1 MAVPL
6 VSQTARHPL
15 GLSRAPSGSQCAL
28 EVAHD
33 TIPELDPPQ
42 GPARMRGG
50 GHPACPCAQQP
61 SLPLGTG
68 SVSSPS
74 GPQSHH
80 LSAPGVS
87 GIFGIKEALS
97 PVPPKREPCVP
108 SILGLLSDTGTRL
121 HSQEVGWPRLERRPA
136 GLPGG
141 TVYHMESGPGCM
153 LRSIF
158 KSHSC
163 CWKLLTLPEAKTA
176 LLRPRTPQLVGV
188 KRGPGAKLNQTW
200 PRLPAVWP
208 WASLRLSGPLLLIRE
223 AGLSMDVG
231 FQGPLTSSWHTA
243 GLGAPHC
250 S

>member
-87 GIFGIKEALS
+87 GIFGVKEALS
-97 PVPPKREPCVP
+97 PCHPRGSHVSPQF
-108 SILGLLSDTGTRL
+108 LGSCLTLGPGSAPGSGVASPGEAASWSTRR
-121 HSQEVGWPRLERRPA
+121 HRLPHGERA
-136 GLPGG
+136 GLH
-141 TVYHMESGPGCM
+141 VEIH
-153 LRSIF
+153 L
-158 KSHSC
+158 
-163 CWKLLTLPEAKTA
+163 
-176 LLRPRTPQLVGV
+176 
-188 KRGPGAKLNQTW
+188 
-200 PRLPAVWP
+200 
-208 WASLRLSGPLLLIRE
+208 
-223 AGLSMDVG
+223 
-231 FQGPLTSSWHTA
+231 
-243 GLGAPHC
+243 
-250 S
+250 